1 MLDRDIARQ
10 ILELARW
17 APSGDNTQPWRFE
30 ILSDDHVVVHG
41 FDTRDEVIYD
51 FRGHPSHMS
60 HGALL
65 ETARI
70 AATRFGLRA
79 HWSRRPGSDRHP
91 IYDIRLLPEAG
102 LQPDPLA
109 ECITRRVVQRRPMRS
124 TPLDA
129 TQRQALVDAVGATT
143 GSSSSSPAASASM
156 WRGCCGRTRTCA

>member
-70 AATRFGLRA
+70 AATLLAPAATAMTGLA
-79 HWSRRPGSDRHP
+79 RPGS
-91 IYDIRLLPEAG
+91 IR
-102 LQPDPLA
+102 
-109 ECITRRVVQRRPMRS
+109 
-124 TPLDA
+124 TPPN
-129 TQRQALVDAVGATT
+129 RAVSGV
-143 GSSSSSPAASASM
+143 
-156 WRGCCGRTRTCA
+156 